1 MEGKGTKVQEEGTK
15 VLKTNRMELM
25 LEFSSFTI
33 FEEGVRFIRGTM
45 MYLIYWVFLEL
56 KYKKARLSLLG
67 EMTDNEHISSFSPK
81 NIKCWIKHFKYLSLS

>member
-1 MEGKGTKVQEEGTK
+1 
-15 VLKTNRMELM
+15 
-25 LEFSSFTI
+25 
-33 FEEGVRFIRGTM
+33 M